1 MKNTNNNQ
9 NNYMNQNN
17 KINNKINNNILTDD
31 NIDYNKLGDKEIL
44 IRELLNSYRI
54 KLNNELY
61 EFIDSEEQ
69 KEKQR
74 IYLYHNTSINKKEE
88 LKEQLAKE
96 RVDSTIRINEFI
108 EENDKKYKEFED
120 ELKKKYNLL

>member
-1 MKNTNNNQ
+1 
-9 NNYMNQNN
+9 MNQ
-17 KINNKINNNILTDD
+17 NNKINNNILTDD

-88 LKEQLAKE
+88 LKEHLAKE